1 MKMTLCM
8 IISLLTMFSIMQPF
22 VQTSACPIKGEAT
35 GSACSVKDIQ
45 NLENQRMQEK
55 ADFNLGGLKEGKNL
69 RPVKINPEI
78 KNPEETSC
86 IFCLQEGVFGKLKP

>member
-8 IISLLTMFSIMQPF
+8 IISLLTMFSIMQA
-22 VQTSACPIKGEAT
+22 SACPLKGEKT
-35 GSACSVKDIQ
+35 GGACSVKDIQ
-45 NLENQRMQEK
+45 NLEKERMQEK
-55 ADFNLGGLKEGKNL
+55 VTITGGKNL

>member
-8 IISLLTMFSIMQPF
+8 IISLLTMVSMMQA
-22 VQTSACPIKGEAT
+22 SACPIKGEAT

-45 NLENQRMQEK
+45 NLEKERMQEK